1 MVTVLW
7 VASAIAVVTAAIRSR
22 RHASAVRMGRLG
34 VGFLFIVAGA
44 AMNGWFLMRGD
55 DYGKFASG
63 SYIPFVRDTWQSV
76 VVPNHELW
84 IGMLIAFELAIGVLS
99 LAGER
104 HTQLAYALA
113 IVFHVCLL
121 SFGWGFYLWS
131 IPMVVALAT
140 LLAVER
146 RTGPTHRA
154 VTGPEPTAR
163 ALINVLPKT

>member
-1 MVTVLW
+1 MVTMLW

-55 DYGKFASG
+55 DYGEFASG

-84 IGMLIAFELAIGVLS
+84 IGMLIVFEL
-99 LAGER
+99 R
-104 HTQLAYALA
+104 HRRAQPGRSEAHPTRVRLGDRVPRLPAELRLG
-113 IVFHVCLL
+113 LL
-121 SFGWGFYLWS
+121 
-131 IPMVVALAT
+131 PVVHPHGGGAHHA
-140 LLAVER
+140 ARVER
-146 RTGPTHRA
+146 RTGPTRRA